1 MKNLIRKILREQF
14 GENLNMFGR
23 DLQPCSLNPV
33 TGFYR
38 DGYCKTGPEDT
49 GTHTVCARVDEEF
62 LEFTKSRGND
72 LSTPSN
78 SFPGLVPGDKWC
90 LCALRW
96 QEAKREGVAPEMDL
110 QATNIKTMGVIGNQV
125 SDTDDYLNEQSD
137 VVPGVPVS
145 NAWDSAK
152 KKHVPQPLPTKK
164 LFLRVVKQIVSE
176 NPEDILS
183 QTDITQE
190 DRAHY
195 LEDILKLFGINVWY
209 RELTDKIFWAAFD
222 NQIRIEADEVNSFDD
237 LDLRPLKEYKVTC
250 EENWTERVWYQWEP
264 KVKAYSEDDAMN
276 EVYADEDGFY
286 QYWEWENEPGFSK
299 DFGDTEGD
307 GKEVIKVEEIG
318 PVNESRIIKE
328 NESPDENELVD
339 GLRDI
344 LHKQKEAHSEDS
356 WYNDITKLL
365 KRLNIPLEG

>member
-1 MKNLIRKILREQF
+1 MKNLIKQILREQF
-14 GENLNMFGR
+14 GENLNMSGEE
-23 DLQPCSLNPV
+23 LQPCSLNPV

-62 LEFTKSRGND
+62 LEFTKSKGND

-152 KKHVPQPLPTKK
+152 RKHIPQPIPTKK
-164 LFLRVVKQIVSE
+164 LFLRVVKQIVSQ
-176 NPEDILS
+176 NPEDIVNK
-183 QTDITQE
+183 TDMMSE

-195 LEDILKLFGINVWY
+195 LQDILKLFGINVWY
-209 RELTDKIFWAAFD
+209 RELTDKIFWAAHD
-222 NQIRIEADEVNSFDD
+222 NQKAIEAGEVNSFDD
-237 LDLRPLKEYKVTC
+237 LILRPLKKYKVTC
-250 EENWTERVWYQWEP
+250 EENWTEHVWYQWEP
-264 KVKAYSEDDAMN
+264 KVEAYSKDDAMN
-276 EVYADEDGFY
+276 EVYADEDGYY

-299 DFGDTEGD
+299 DFGDTEGE

-318 PVNESRIIKE
+318 SVNESRIIKE

>member
-1 MKNLIRKILREQF
+1 MKNLIKQILREQF
-14 GENLNMFGR
+14 GENLNMSGEE
-23 DLQPCSLNPV
+23 LQPCSLNPV

-195 LEDILKLFGINVWY
+195 LEDILKLFGINEHWY
-209 RELTDKIFWAAFD
+209 RALVDKIFWAAYD
-222 NQIRIEADEVNSFDD
+222 NQIDGIVDGEVNSFDD
-237 LDLRPLKEYKVTC
+237 LDIKNNEKTYKVTC
-250 EENWTERVWYQWEP
+250 RRKLVRTCLVSMGTN
-264 KVKAYSEDDAMN
+264 
-276 EVYADEDGFY
+276 
-286 QYWEWENEPGFSK
+286 
-299 DFGDTEGD
+299 
-307 GKEVIKVEEIG
+307 
-318 PVNESRIIKE
+318 SR
-328 NESPDENELVD
+328 SL
-339 GLRDI
+339 
-344 LHKQKEAHSEDS
+344 
-356 WYNDITKLL
+356 
-365 KRLNIPLEG
+365 